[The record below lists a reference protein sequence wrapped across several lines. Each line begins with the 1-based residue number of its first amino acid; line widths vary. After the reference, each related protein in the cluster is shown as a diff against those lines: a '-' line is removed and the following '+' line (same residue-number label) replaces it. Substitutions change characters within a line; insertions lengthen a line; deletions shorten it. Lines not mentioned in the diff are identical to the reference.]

1 MSRRPPLTAA
11 DELYSHQLVA
21 PRAATV
27 HDHPAW
33 AERCY
38 HLLMVDD
45 DMILDVG
52 RAVYP
57 HDGRRTAFAGVVS
70 RGELHARR
78 VAEPLA
84 AGDDPDRPDV
94 GPVRIEVVEPLE
106 RVRLVLDD
114 PGGPVSFDLTYEA
127 RFAPVATEPNRI
139 ELKGE
144 VVTDYMNF
152 FQSGRYSGV
161 VSVEGRDT
169 VVHERAGFRDRGW
182 GLRKHE
188 GAPRRGLVV
197 FCGAELPDAALYA
210 LLYETASGRRVFTN
224 GWLMDEGGVADR
236 VVGAEHD
243 LAFDGTLLRAGR
255 VTLDFASGARRT
267 VELEVRT
274 RLYLSVVGYTADP
287 ARAAPGRDRH
297 DVTDPAVRERL
308 DGQIDNGC
316 RFTIDGVEGYGYVET
331 GLGVHARYRPD
342 PGSAPGR

>member
-1 MSRRPPLTAA
+1 MTDAAPLSAA
-11 DELYSHQLVA
+11 DELFSHQLVA
-21 PRAATV
+21 PRAVTL
-27 HDHPAW
+27 HEHPAW

-45 DMILDVG
+45 DMILNVG

-57 HDGRRTAFAGVVS
+57 HGGRRTGFAGVVAQGS
-70 RGELHARR
+70 LHAHRA
-78 VAEPLA
+78 AEPLA
-84 AGDDPDRPDV
+84 PGDDPDRPAV
-94 GPVRIEVVEPLE
+94 GPVRIEVVEPLA

-114 PGGPVSFDLTYEA
+114 PAGPVAFDLTYEA
-127 RFAPVATEPNRI
+127 RFAPVATERNRI

-169 VVHERAGFRDRGW
+169 LVRDRAGFRDRGW

-188 GAPRRGLVV
+188 GSPRRGLVV
-197 FCGAELPDAALYA
+197 FAGAELPHAALYA

-224 GWLMDEGGVADR
+224 GWLMDDDGVADR

-243 LAFDGTLLRAGR
+243 LDLDGTLLRAGR
-255 VTLDFASGARRT
+255 LDLDFASGARRT
-267 VELEVRT
+267 LTLDVRT
-274 RLYLSVVGYTADP
+274 RMYLSAVGYTADP
-287 ARAAPGRDRH
+287 AGKEPGRDRH
-297 DVTDPAVRERL
+297 DVTDAAVRARL

-316 RFTIDGVEGYGYVET
+316 RFALDGVEGHGYVET
-331 GLGVHARYRPD
+331 GLGVHARYRPE
-342 PGSAPGR
+342 PGPASA